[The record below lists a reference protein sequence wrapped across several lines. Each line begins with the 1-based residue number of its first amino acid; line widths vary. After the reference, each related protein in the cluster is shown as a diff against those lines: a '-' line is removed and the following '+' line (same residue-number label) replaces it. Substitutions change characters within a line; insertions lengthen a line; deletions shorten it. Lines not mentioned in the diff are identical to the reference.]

1 MTLQSISSMAMKG
14 KSHAGNGAI
23 GNSRIYLGS
32 SPAGNIG
39 CLNNSMNHTHGFL
52 IEHLYKGYKRYMVTP
67 VTPIR
72 VLYTHVRARK
82 EKRRIGFRPSW
93 HLLYT
98 HVRARKEE
106 SL

>member
-1 MTLQSISSMAMKG
+1 MTMRDISSMAMRG
-14 KSHAGNGAI
+14 KSHAGNDAI
-23 GNSRIYLGS
+23 GNSLIFPGS
-32 SPAGNIG
+32 SPAGSIG
-39 CLNNSMNHTHGFL
+39 CLHNSMNHKALPVPSFPISHGFL

-82 EKRRIGFRPSW
+82 E
-93 HLLYT
+93 
-98 HVRARKEE
+98 E